1 MNDAAQQWTM
11 WVRRG
16 VLNARQG
23 MATGVRLKVSGPT
36 AALVGVLLNPASA
49 GKLAGSG
56 AVMLDGDVTAL
67 GELAALQDDFE
78 PTFPIVTP

>member
-1 MNDAAQQWTM
+1 M

-23 MATGVRLKVSGPT
+23 MATDVRLKVSGPT